1 MKINN
6 YYLVGIFAILI
17 IGFLAISFSTCNI
30 FIHNKQQHS
39 THQTSQNQPFFKFL
53 PLNFHQTPEEFD
65 DDITDVLYAQENE
78 RTQENKELFQKT
90 DLDVVKPFYELFQS
104 QTQPVQQPFQ
114 PTQHKN
120 QLILALLHIVAN
132 NPLLHLT
139 TLLTKLYYNRARPC
153 QLATSKI
160 THLPT
165 KTAHQTPSYPS
176 SHALQAFA
184 ISKCLTKLYPEKSKE
199 IKQIAERIADIRKI
213 GGVHFKSDKE
223 FARRLAHNSYI
234 FWI

>member
-17 IGFLAISFSTCNI
+17 IGFLVISFSTCNI
-30 FIHNKQQHS
+30 FIQNHTHTHQTTQH
-39 THQTSQNQPFFKFL
+39 HQTSQNQPFFKFL
-53 PLNFHQTPEEFD
+53 PINFCQTQEEFD
-65 DDITDVLYAQENE
+65 DDITDVIYAQENQL
-78 RTQENKELFQKT
+78 TKENKELFQKT
-90 DLDVVKPFYELFQS
+90 DLDVVKPFYEIFQS
-104 QTQPVQQPFQ
+104 QTQPNQP
-114 PTQHKN
+114 KN
-120 QLILALLHIVAN
+120 QLELALLYIVAN

-139 TLLTKLYYNRARPC
+139 TLITKIYYNRARPY
-153 QLATSKI
+153 QILTSKI
-160 THLPT
+160 TPLPT

-184 ISKCLTKLYPEKSKE
+184 ISKCLTKLYPEKSVE

-223 FARRLAHNSYI
+223 FARRLVNNSYV
-234 FWI
+234 F